1 MFRFLNFRYRSKFL
15 VRRGGLLRYSAFCF
29 LLDNVFYP
37 YVCVRISCSVLLINF
52 KMGYWQRRMRLLVS
66 LLVGRERFSTCSHKS
81 SSIYISCDGL
91 GKGFQTGIVGIKTFC
106 DFEFRKLFSQNEHLR
121 SKLHCDV
128 KLMDETIPV
137 FLLFFLLKL

>member
-66 LLVGRERFSTCSHKS
+66 LLVTSKERERSSTCSHKY
-81 SSIYISCDGL
+81 SSIYISCDGS
-91 GKGFQTGIVGIKTFC
+91 GTGFQTGIVGIKPFY
-106 DFEFRKLFSQNEHLR
+106 DFEFLKLFSHNEHLR
-121 SKLHCDV
+121 SKLHCGV
-128 KLMDETIPV
+128 KFIKGRNYSRT
-137 FLLFFLLKL
+137 